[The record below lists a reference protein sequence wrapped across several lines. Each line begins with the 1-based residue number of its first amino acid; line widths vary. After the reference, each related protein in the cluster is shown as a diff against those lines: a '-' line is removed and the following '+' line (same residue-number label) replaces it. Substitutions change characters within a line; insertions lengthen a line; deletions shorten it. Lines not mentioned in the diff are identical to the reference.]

1 MIPLGFAAPLA
12 LVGLAA
18 LPAIWWL
25 LRVTPPRPRQTPFPP
40 LKLILD
46 LKAKEETPA
55 RMPPWLLILRLALA
69 AGIVLAMAG
78 PVWNPTPVAGSGK
91 GPTLVVIDDGWP
103 AAPQWETRVAAAA
116 RALEGAIRDNRPAVV
131 FAVSEGAR
139 PPMPDDARRA
149 LEKLRALTPK
159 PWLPER
165 KAALPALETFLKAQP
180 EASVLYIADDV
191 DDGGGRAFAERLA
204 ALAPTARIARGE
216 ASARALILPEQ
227 TGAALETRVLRAR
240 PDGSPQG
247 RVVAHDAKGA
257 IVGEA
262 EFDFGAGLEARAAFD
277 LPVELRNE
285 IARIDIS
292 GERSAGA
299 TALIDERWRRRRV
312 AIFSGAASDL
322 SQPLLAPNYYLRKA
336 MTPFADVREARPGAG
351 DPIAALI
358 DDKPSVL
365 ALADVGVV
373 AGATHEKLTAYVEA
387 GGVLLRFAGTRLA
400 AGNDDFIPVRLRRGG
415 RVLGGALSWE
425 KPKTL
430 AAFSRE
436 SPFFG
441 AIAPAE
447 VNVTRQVLA
456 EPDPGLA
463 GKTWAQLAD
472 GTPLVTAE
480 RRGKGL
486 VVLFHVT
493 ADTTWSNLPLSGLFV
508 DMLRRVVM
516 LAGEGA
522 GDEAKT
528 EGTQAASV
536 LAPVRLLDGFGVL
549 GPPPPT
555 ARPLPA
561 DYAGSARAEHPPGF
575 YGAADAPRAF
585 NALRADDRLAAPDL
599 SGLGLAEDDLRATGP
614 IDLRPAL
621 AIAAFLAFLADSLA
635 TLWLGGGF
643 GALRRATAVLAVGL
657 LSAGLLVAQAPR
669 AFAQQPR
676 PAAPLQVSPRDME
689 AALTTRLAYV
699 VTGDARADAASRDGL
714 ASLTR
719 VLGQRT
725 TINAGDPV
733 GVDPARDELAFYPLL
748 YWPVVAGRPT
758 LADAV
763 KARVSAYMKQGGVIV
778 FDTRDAL
785 TARPGVVSP
794 EALWLRKLLDGV
806 DVPELERV
814 PRDHVVT
821 KTFYLLDGFVGRTAN
836 GDTWIEALPPDPEG
850 EGPRPAR
857 SGDSVSPIIIAS
869 NDLAAGRATDR
880 AGEGLYPLTPG
891 GARQREM
898 AIRGGVN
905 LVMYTL
911 TGNYKA
917 DQVHVRD
924 LLKRLGH

>member
-12 LVGLAA
+12 LLGLAA

-46 LKAKEETPA
+46 LRAREETPA
-55 RMPPWLLILRLALA
+55 RMPPWLLILRLLLA
-69 AGIVLAMAG
+69 ALVVLAMAG
-78 PVWNPTPVAGSGK
+78 PVWNPRPAATTAG
-91 GPTLVVIDDGWP
+91 GPALVVIDDGWP
-103 AAPQWETRVAAAA
+103 AAPQWDTRVAAAA
-116 RALEGAIRDNRPAVV
+116 RALEGAARDGRPAVV
-131 FAVSEGAR
+131 FALSDGAR
-139 PPMPDDARRA
+139 APMPDDARRA
-149 LEKLRALTPK
+149 LEKLRALAPK
-159 PWLPER
+159 PWLPDR
-165 KAALPALETFLKAQP
+165 TAALPALEAFLKAHP
-180 EASVLYIADDV
+180 GASVLYVADDV
-191 DDGGGRAFAERLA
+191 DEGGGRAFAGRLA
-204 ALAPTARIARGE
+204 ALAPTARVARGDI
-216 ASARALILPEQ
+216 SARALSLPEQ
-227 TGAALETRVLRAR
+227 TGAALELRVLRAR
-240 PDGSPQG
+240 ADGSAQG
-247 RVVAHDAKGA
+247 RAVAHDARGA

-262 EFDFGAGLEARAAFD
+262 EFDFGAGLETRAAFD

-285 IARIDIS
+285 IARVDIA

-336 MTPFADVREARPGAG
+336 MAPFADVREARPGAA
-351 DPIAALI
+351 DPIAALVE
-358 DDKPSVL
+358 DKPSVL
-365 ALADVGVV
+365 ALADVGAL
-373 AGATHEKLTAYVEA
+373 AGATHDRLAAYVEN

-400 AGNDDFIPVRLRRGG
+400 AGNDDLIPVRLRRGG

-441 AIAPAE
+441 VVAPAE
-447 VNVTRQVLA
+447 VSVSRQVLA

-472 GTPLVTAE
+472 GTPLVTAG

-493 ADTTWSNLPLSGLFV
+493 ADTSWSNLPLSGLFV

-522 GDEAKT
+522 GEA
-528 EGTQAASV
+528 TQEAGEPARA
-536 LAPVRLLDGFGVL
+536 LAPLRLLDGFGAL

-555 ARPLPA
+555 ARPLPV
-561 DYAGSARAEHPPGF
+561 DEAGPARAEHPPGF
-575 YGAADAPRAF
+575 YGAAEAPRAF
-585 NALRADDRLAAPDL
+585 NALRAGDRLTALDL
-599 SGLGLAEDDLRATGP
+599 SGLALAEDDLRAAGP
-614 IDLRPAL
+614 VDLRPAL
-621 AIAAFLAFLADSLA
+621 AMAAFLAFLADSLA

-643 GALRRATAVLAVGL
+643 AAFRRATAVLAVGL
-657 LSAGLLVAQAPR
+657 LCAGLAVIQAPQAVAQP
-669 AFAQQPR
+669 QK
-676 PAAPLQVSPRDME
+676 PAAPIQTSPRDIE

-714 ASLTR
+714 TTLTR

-748 YWPVVAGRPT
+748 YWPVVAGRPIPP
-758 LADAV
+758 DAV

-794 EALWLRKLLDGV
+794 EAQWLRKALDGV
-806 DVPELERV
+806 DVPELERL

-836 GDTWIEALPPDPEG
+836 GETWIEALPPEPEG
-850 EGPRPAR
+850 DGPRPAR
-857 SGDSVSPIIIAS
+857 SGDSVSPIVIVS
-869 NDLAAGRATDR
+869 NDLAAGWAADR
-880 AGEGLYPLTPG
+880 SGEGLYPLTPG

-924 LLKRLGH
+924 LLKRLER